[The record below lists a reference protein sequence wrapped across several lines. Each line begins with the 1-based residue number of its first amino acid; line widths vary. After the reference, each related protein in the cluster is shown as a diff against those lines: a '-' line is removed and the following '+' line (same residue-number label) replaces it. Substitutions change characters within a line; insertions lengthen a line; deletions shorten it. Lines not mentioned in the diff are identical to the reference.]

1 MAQALPSPMPRMVVQ
16 TWGTD
21 VRALRCYWR
30 AAERL
35 GYHGIVYGDGLWPW
49 THDGWTMLG
58 ALATLTRRVRI
69 GPAATY
75 LHGDAYRHPALLA
88 KAATAVDALSGGR
101 LDLRLGVGA
110 GDPETAAWWG
120 RFDVPYG
127 GPGERIQ
134 RLADGIRSLR
144 ALWGVDTRD
153 HAEAGPG
160 PAGARLLPRPVQR
173 PHPPLWVAAMRPR
186 MLRLA
191 AELADGWEASYLTAE
206 EFAAKGRAMEAACRR
221 AGRDPGSLARSLEVD
236 VVTGRDRTDVERAAR
251 AFCRAR
257 GIRLE
262 DPLIRT
268 VLMGTPAALRDQAV
282 GLGAAG
288 ASHLTLSFADFP
300 RQAMLR
306 LAAVTLVSR
315 DGPAARL
322 DPA

>member
-1 MAQALPSPMPRMVVQ
+1 MPRMVVQ

-21 VRALRCYWR
+21 VRALRRYWR

-75 LHGDAYRHPALLA
+75 LYGDACRHPAMLA
-88 KAATAVDALSGGR
+88 KAAVAVDALSGGR

-110 GDPETAAWWG
+110 GDPQTAGWWQ

-134 RLADGIRSLR
+134 RLADGIRALR
-144 ALWGVDTRD
+144 ALWCVDASARG
-153 HAEAGPG
+153 HGGAAPGPG
-160 PAGARLLPRPVQR
+160 PVRLLPRPVQR
-173 PHPPLWVAAMRPR
+173 PHPPIWVAAMRPR

-191 AELADGWEASYLTAE
+191 AEVADGWEASYLTAE

-221 AGRDPGSLARSLEVD
+221 AGRDPETLARSLEVD
-236 VVTGRDRTDVERAAR
+236 VVTGRERAAVERAAR

-268 VLMGTPAALRDQAV
+268 VLMGTPSALRHQAV
-282 GLGAAG
+282 ALGVAG
-288 ASHLTLSFADFP
+288 ATHLTLSFSDFP

-315 DGPAARL
+315 DGAPARPG
-322 DPA
+322 PA